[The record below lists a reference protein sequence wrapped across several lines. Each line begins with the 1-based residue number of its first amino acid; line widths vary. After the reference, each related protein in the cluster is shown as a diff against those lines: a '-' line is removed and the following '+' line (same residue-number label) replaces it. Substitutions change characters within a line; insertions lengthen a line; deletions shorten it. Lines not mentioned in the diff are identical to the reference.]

1 MGKIVYII
9 PGHTEFIRYK
19 RYKKILPLFTSKGF
33 EVVPVEIKWKKH
45 VMTDYVSQFLKEYK
59 PKKGSYIFGFSFGS
73 MIALIS
79 AKKVRPKAIILCSL
93 SPYFKE
99 DIPEMKRIF
108 GKKLDKYFSKKDFED
123 LEKCSFR
130 KVVKGVKCKT
140 ILIVGDREIVVR
152 KKTYSSVL
160 DRSNEAKRLLRG
172 SRLI

>member
-79 AKKVRPKAIILCSL
+79 ARKVRPKAIILCSL
-93 SPYFKE
+93 SPYVN
-99 DIPEMKRIF
+99 DHCINAVA
-108 GKKLDKYFSKKDFED
+108 
-123 LEKCSFR
+123 C
-130 KVVKGVKCKT
+130 
-140 ILIVGDREIVVR
+140 
-152 KKTYSSVL
+152 
-160 DRSNEAKRLLRG
+160 
-172 SRLI
+172 